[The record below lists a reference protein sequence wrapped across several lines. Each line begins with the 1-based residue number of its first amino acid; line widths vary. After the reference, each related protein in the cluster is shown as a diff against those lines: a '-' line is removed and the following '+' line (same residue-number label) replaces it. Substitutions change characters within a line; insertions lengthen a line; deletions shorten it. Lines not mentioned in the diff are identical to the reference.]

1 MKLNELIKTNGRVA
15 SLENSVNPSK
25 QSERKAGRGG
35 EQGTNKFA
43 NFISS
48 TE

>member
-1 MKLNELIKTNGRVA
+1 MKLNELIKTNGVA